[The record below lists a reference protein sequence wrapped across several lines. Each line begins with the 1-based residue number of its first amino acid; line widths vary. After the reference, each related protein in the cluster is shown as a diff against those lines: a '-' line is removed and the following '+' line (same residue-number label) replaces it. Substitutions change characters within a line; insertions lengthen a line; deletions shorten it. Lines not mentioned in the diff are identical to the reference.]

1 MKAKVLILN
10 GPNLNML
17 GTRETGIYPAV
28 TLEKVM
34 EATRGYN
41 YCRPVVIDHFQS
53 NHEGALIDR
62 IHQAVGAY
70 DFLVVNAG
78 ALTHYSIALR
88 DALLAAGL
96 PFAEVHISNVFA
108 REPFRHASVLSDIAF
123 TVISGGGELA
133 YALGVTAG
141 LEYLAR
147 GEAKKAQRIKKQ
159 DNEGR

>member
-1 MKAKVLILN
+1 MKTKVLIIN

-17 GTRETGIYPAV
+17 GTRETSVYPAV
-28 TLEKVM
+28 TLDRMLEI
-34 EATRGYN
+34 TREFN
-41 YCRPVVIDHFQS
+41 YCRPVEIDHFQS

-62 IHQAVGAY
+62 IQSAGPAY
-70 DFLVVNAG
+70 DFIVVNAG

-108 REPFRHASVLSDIAF
+108 REPFRHKSVLSDIAL

-133 YALGVTAG
+133 YALGIAAG
-141 LEYLAR
+141 IGHLAKTGR
-147 GEAKKAQRIKKQ
+147 GAKAAAREKSK
-159 DNEGR
+159 

>member
-1 MKAKVLILN
+1 MKTKILIIN

-17 GTRETGIYPAV
+17 ATRETSIYPAV
-28 TLEKVM
+28 TLERM
-34 EATRGYN
+34 LEITREFN
-41 YCRPVVIDHFQS
+41 YCRPVEIDHFQS

-62 IHQAVGAY
+62 IQTAGSAY

-96 PFAEVHISNVFA
+96 PFAEVHISNIFA
-108 REPFRHASVLSDIAF
+108 REPFRHKSVFSDIAV

-133 YALGVTAG
+133 YALGITAG
-141 LEYLAR
+141 IDHL
-147 GEAKKAQRIKKQ
+147 AKKNRGAKAAAREKIK
-159 DNEGR
+159 